1 MKAMVC
7 IKWVFIFAVSMMIFS
22 SCVSSRISPSMS
34 VGVPLKK
41 GRPQMSD
48 SNGMRLE
55 GLIK

>member
-41 GRPQMSD
+41 GQAP
-48 SNGMRLE
+48 NVGFRLE